1 MSEPETRQIDAV
13 LWDFGG
19 VFSPS
24 PFAAIRDYAASIGI
38 EAEVITEA
46 MFGPMHDT
54 PDHPWHRLERGEAK
68 LTEAVEH
75 TKEALAAHGVDFSI
89 REMFSRMG
97 DMASGAGDRTKVRE
111 RAEELRD
118 RGFRQCIVTNNL
130 AEFREMWRGTMP
142 VDEIFDDVVD
152 SHEVGLRK
160 PDPAIYHLAAER
172 TGVPLARTAFLDDL
186 PANVDA
192 ASALGCH
199 GILVGEDP
207 ASALVTLAKL
217 TG

>member
-1 MSEPETRQIDAV
+1 MSESENRKIDAV

-24 PFAAIRDYAASIGI
+24 PFAAIRDYGASIGVD
-38 EAEVITEA
+38 ADLITEA

-75 TKEALAAHGVDFSI
+75 TRKALAEHGVDFSI
-89 REMFSRMG
+89 RDMFSRMG
-97 DMASGAGDRTKVRE
+97 DMASGASDRTKVRE

-118 RGFRQCIVTNNL
+118 LGFRQCIVTNNL
-130 AEFREMWRGTMP
+130 AEFRDMWRGTMP

-172 TGVPLARTAFLDDL
+172 TGVPLERSAFLDDL

-199 GILVGEDP
+199 GILVEEDP
-207 ASALVTLAKL
+207 ASALVRLAEL